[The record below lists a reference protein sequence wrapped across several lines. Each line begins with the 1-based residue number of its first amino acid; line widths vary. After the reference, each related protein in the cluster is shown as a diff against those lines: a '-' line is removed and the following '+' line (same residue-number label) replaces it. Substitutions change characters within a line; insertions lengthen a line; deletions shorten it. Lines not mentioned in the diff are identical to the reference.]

1 MSKKNLFI
9 SNLGWKHYD
18 FEKILKLLKKYNIKG
33 IDIAPIQLSNKWK
46 NIEEKLKKFQK
57 KLKKSGIKVNAMQ
70 GIFYKTNFNLFN
82 SNNAQ
87 KIKIY
92 KHIKKIL
99 IISKIFKCKKIII
112 GSSSFRNIGN
122 LSKPE
127 ANYIFINF
135 FKKLK
140 PLLNRKKIYLCF
152 ETIPKNYGENYLYEI
167 NDLVL
172 LIKKMKS
179 VWFKI
184 NFDTSLFH
192 FSKFNKNT
200 FVKNKKHIKNIQISQ
215 KKFQFFIKPNKYN
228 LDFSKLINR
237 DKKFNNISL
246 EIISKKTELKKISIS
261 LNNFRSI
268 FN

>member
-1 MSKKNLFI
+1 M
-9 SNLGWKHYD
+9 
-18 FEKILKLLKKYNIKG
+18 
-33 IDIAPIQLSNKWK
+33 
-46 NIEEKLKKFQK
+46 
-57 KLKKSGIKVNAMQ
+57 
-70 GIFYKTNFNLFN
+70 
-82 SNNAQ
+82 
-87 KIKIY
+87 
-92 KHIKKIL
+92 
-99 IISKIFKCKKIII
+99 
-112 GSSSFRNIGN
+112 
-122 LSKPE
+122 
-127 ANYIFINF
+127 
-135 FKKLK
+135 
-140 PLLNRKKIYLCF
+140 CF